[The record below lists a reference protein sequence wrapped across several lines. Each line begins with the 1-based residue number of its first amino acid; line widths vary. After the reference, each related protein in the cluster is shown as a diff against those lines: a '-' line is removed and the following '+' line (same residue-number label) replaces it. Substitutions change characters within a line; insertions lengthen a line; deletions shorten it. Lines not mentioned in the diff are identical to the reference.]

1 MTTAAVPAVLTERE
15 RRFRTTLERE
25 LGATIGAKLRDS
37 TVTNLGIL
45 ETGRLWYEAAGE
57 GLVVLDE
64 RMAPDQVRALLATVA
79 NFLGVELTAEAP
91 LLDGELP
98 YDGSRV
104 SACIPPV
111 TTAPTLTIR
120 THHHKT
126 IPLESYL
133 ASGALSLAHA
143 EAVRRAIG
151 DRQNVV
157 ISGATNSGKTT
168 FANAV
173 LSEIVTSAPE
183 HRYLVLEDT
192 RELHCAATNVLSLRT
207 TLEISMRKL
216 LAKSLRERPDRI
228 LIGEVRGAEALDLLK
243 AWNTGHPGGLCTL
256 HANNTRAALIR
267 LDSLVQEAGVPPQRA
282 LIAETVGLLVH
293 LGFARGRRQVLEVA
307 RLRGLD
313 AAGDFVL
320 ELV

>member
-1 MTTAAVPAVLTERE
+1 M
-15 RRFRTTLERE
+15 
-25 LGATIGAKLRDS
+25 
-37 TVTNLGIL
+37 
-45 ETGRLWYEAAGE
+45 
-57 GLVVLDE
+57 
-64 RMAPDQVRALLATVA
+64 
-79 NFLGVELTAEAP
+79 
-91 LLDGELP
+91 
-98 YDGSRV
+98 
-104 SACIPPV
+104 
-111 TTAPTLTIR
+111 
-120 THHHKT
+120 
-126 IPLESYL
+126 
-133 ASGALSLAHA
+133 ASGALSAAHA
-143 EAVRRAIG
+143 AAVRQAIAERA
-151 DRQNVV
+151 NLV

-173 LSEIVTSAPE
+173 LAEIVASAPE

-192 RELHCAATNVLSLRT
+192 RELHCAAANLLSLRT

-256 HANNTRAALIR
+256 LAKNTRAALIR

-293 LGFARGRRQVLEVA
+293 LGFAGGRRQVLGVA

-313 AAGDFVL
+313 SSGDFVL
-320 ELV
+320 ELL